1 MPERKNSMRTELMQM
16 LEDTLAVCGQGFYL
30 VHGRRVSLKLSP
42 KEMRAARV
50 FLPDEIAAL
59 KSGAA
64 LSPLP
69 AGGQCTHGCE
79 NTDSF
84 SLAGKRCRELGG
96 LPAAE
101 AAREVLVLNLANP
114 VHPGGG
120 VRRGARAQEE
130 DLCRKSTL
138 LLSLEGAEA
147 AEYYRYNRALQ
158 TNMGSDAVVV
168 TPRVEIFRD
177 ESGGLLDET
186 VVTAVMTCAAPMI
199 CGGPEGLTDTQ
210 YQELVYR
217 RICAGGSAA
226 RPSSGTGIW
235 CSEPSAVGCS
245 AATPKRF
252 QICFTEHWRNFR
264 SAGCGKTTFSAGSN
278 LPFSPEETNSTT
290 LGSSIAI
297 SETAISIGKPD
308 KEDAI
313 RSAVPRSR
321 SPRLHSRGAYAFSD
335 PDFRPGWDAEASEG
349 NRGEVESNRGTVY
362 FGRRKSNA

>member
-1 MPERKNSMRTELMQM
+1 LPERKNSMRTELMQM

-199 CGGPEGLTDTQ
+199 CEGLEGLTDAQ
-210 YQELVYR
+210 YQALVYR
-217 RICAGGSAA
+217 RICGMLRCAAFLGYRYLVLGAFGCGAFGNDARTISDLFYRALKEFSFGGMREDDLFRRVEFAVLSRGSEQYNFREFHRNFGDGNFNRAA
-226 RPSSGTGIW
+226 R
-235 CSEPSAVGCS
+235 
-245 AATPKRF
+245 
-252 QICFTEHWRNFR
+252 
-264 SAGCGKTTFSAGSN
+264 
-278 LPFSPEETNSTT
+278 
-290 LGSSIAI
+290 
-297 SETAISIGKPD
+297 
-308 KEDAI
+308 
-313 RSAVPRSR
+313 
-321 SPRLHSRGAYAFSD
+321 
-335 PDFRPGWDAEASEG
+335 
-349 NRGEVESNRGTVY
+349 
-362 FGRRKSNA
+362 